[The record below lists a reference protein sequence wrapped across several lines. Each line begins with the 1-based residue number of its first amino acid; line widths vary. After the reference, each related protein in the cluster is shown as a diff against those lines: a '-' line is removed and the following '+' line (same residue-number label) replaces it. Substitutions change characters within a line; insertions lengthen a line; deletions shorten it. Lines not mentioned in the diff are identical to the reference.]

1 VAPGDL
7 NSPNLQCFLI
17 DAKVDFAP
25 DPPLRATMLAGVPFA
40 FALNLEP
47 VLSIVRQGIMK

>member
-17 DAKVDFAP
+17 DAKVDFAL